1 MFTVTEARE
10 RILSH
15 FKATLTETVPLSDA
29 VGRILGADIHVD
41 GDYPPFDNSAVDGF
55 ALRAEDSFAGDG
67 ERSSNTRDGERSGN
81 TGDRK
86 RSSNT
91 TGGEKR
97 KLKDIDTK
105 GNAAGDG
112 GLNVQLNVVV
122 DIPAGYAPTVS
133 LQAGQAARIMTGAQ
147 LPHGANC
154 VIPVEETDFNNR
166 NAGIAAPNTITF
178 SKQMKVGEN
187 VRRRGMDIRSGDVV
201 MKQGRTLK
209 PQDLG
214 LLAALGFAHV
224 TVHRK
229 ARVALLSSGDE
240 LLEVDAPL
248 EPGKIRDSNSYA
260 LAAAIVGAGAEVIRL
275 GVAKDTRES
284 VTGLLDKAAK
294 ENADLILSSAG
305 VSVGA
310 FDFVKEVIEANGKMD
325 FWRVNMRPGK
335 PLAFGLYRG
344 IPFIGLPG
352 NPVSAFVGFEVFV
365 HPTLERLNGKMDG
378 GRLQVRVRAA
388 EEIESDG
395 RESYLRARIHVEN
408 GIRSAFLTGH
418 QGSGNLLSLVQ
429 ADALLIIPAGVKCVP
444 AGSEVDAILL

>member
-1 MFTVTEARE
+1 MLSVTEARE

-15 FKATLTETVPLSDA
+15 FKINSTETVSLIDA
-29 VGRILGADIHVD
+29 ANRILGIDILAD

-55 ALRAEDSFAGDG
+55 ALRAEDTSA
-67 ERSSNTRDGERSGN
+67 SPVTLS
-81 TGDRK
+81 
-86 RSSNT
+86 
-91 TGGEKR
+91 
-97 KLKDIDTK
+97 
-105 GNAAGDG
+105 
-112 GLNVQLNVVV
+112 VVA
-122 DIPAGYAPTVS
+122 DIPAGSTPKVT

-147 LPHGANC
+147 MPLGANC
-154 VIPVEETDFNNR
+154 VIMVEDTDFNAKS
-166 NAGIAAPNTITF
+166 AGTTAPKTVSF
-178 SKQMKVGEN
+178 SKQMKSGEN
-187 VRRRGMDIRSGDVV
+187 LRLRGADIHTGDAVL
-201 MKQGRTLK
+201 KQGRTLK

-214 LLAALGFAHV
+214 LLATLGHARV
-224 TVHRK
+224 TVHKK

-240 LLEVDAPL
+240 LLDVSAPL

-260 LAAAIVGAGAEVIRL
+260 LAAAVSNLGVDVTRL
-275 GVAKDTRES
+275 GVARDTRES
-284 VTGLLDKAAK
+284 ITQLLDQAVS

-310 FDFVKEVIEANGKMD
+310 FDYIKEVIDANGKMD

-335 PLAFGLYRG
+335 PLAFGEYRG

-365 HPTLERLNGKMDG
+365 RPVLERLNGKMDG
-378 GRLQVRVRAA
+378 GRQTVRVRCE

-395 RESYLRARIHVEN
+395 RESYLRAKIQVKNDIRIA
-408 GIRSAFLTGH
+408 ILTGH